1 MHRPRAGSPGPACV
15 PLQGRAEEEDAG
27 WGAQEPGPFLPAFL
41 LQTEGLG
48 RTARER
54 PAQAGGWSAG
64 LAQPAASSLL
74 WGESHVSATLLG
86 PNARISPECWELV
99 RTWQVPP
106 SPRSSPHAL
115 HPGC

>member
-1 MHRPRAGSPGPACV
+1 MAVQISSGAVTDTLLPLRSPPPLCAGEAHSAGTAHAQALLGPPCV

-54 PAQAGGWSAG
+54 PAQAGG
-64 LAQPAASSLL
+64 
-74 WGESHVSATLLG
+74 
-86 PNARISPECWELV
+86 
-99 RTWQVPP
+99 
-106 SPRSSPHAL
+106 
-115 HPGC
+115 